1 MSLSVSITP
10 TTVELAP
17 AKVVT
22 TGNKLNIIQII
33 DNPVQRTVTV
43 KVEDLGII
51 ELTELSGSNYAE
63 WTKANIKTKLKNQL
77 TA

>member
-1 MSLSVSITP
+1 MSLTVTITP
-10 TTVELAP
+10 TTVELSP
-17 AKVVT
+17 ARVVQ
-22 TGNKLNIIQII
+22 TGSTLNILQII
-33 DNPVQRTVTV
+33 DNPRTRTVSV

-51 ELTELSGSNYAE
+51 ELTQLSGSNYAE